1 MMGFILA
8 LAVTGSQDLAD
19 QAKLRADFNKAKG
32 RVRVV
37 MLVSP
42 T

>member
-1 MMGFILA
+1 MVSLILGVA
-8 LAVTGSQDLAD
+8 LASSGTLPEQSQL
-19 QAKLRADFNKAKG
+19 KADFNKAKG

-37 MLVSP
+37 MLLSP